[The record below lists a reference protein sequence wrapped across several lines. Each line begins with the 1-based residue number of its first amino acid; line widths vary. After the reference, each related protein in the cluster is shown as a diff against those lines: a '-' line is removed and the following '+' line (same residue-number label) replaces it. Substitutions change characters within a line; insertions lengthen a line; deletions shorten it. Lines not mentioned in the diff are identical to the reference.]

1 MNNVNN
7 GRGDSRFFND
17 GKSYIKMRSSR
28 PTCTRCL
35 GASSWRSLQFWIG
48 SRMQTARNKRSVQ
61 TGELAALRNAHRS
74 LRVLEQLYFAG
85 NSGKMV
91 A

>member
-1 MNNVNN
+1 
-7 GRGDSRFFND
+7 
-17 GKSYIKMRSSR
+17 
-28 PTCTRCL
+28 
-35 GASSWRSLQFWIG
+35 
-48 SRMQTARNKRSVQ
+48 VQ

-74 LRVLEQLYFAG
+74 LRVLEQLYFDGNSGKG